1 MNRIFRLVW
10 SHRLNAL
17 VVVSEIAT
25 ARGSL
30 AAGPVVVHLKV
41 PLSVLSIGLA
51 FALGS
56 GSALAAQNQTLAD
69 LEALTDKYAPLPVQV
84 DANVALATVLHS
96 AQTVPQLATDASV
109 QVNIGTVTASVPPI
123 HASVAAKAQAALPV
137 RIAVPSAPVGALA
150 ASTPVAA
157 LKTTVRTA
165 LQATPATAPAPA
177 AAVHVA
183 AVAAGGAHSTVGA
196 VVDATVAVGKEEPAS
211 DGVDDATRTSLLAGV
226 AGNAG
231 LQNVAVQVA
240 AADRNPKVVDADI
253 SVQGSALDSSRQ
265 GLLGGVLGGVGDVL
279 GNVGSTVS
287 SVGSTL
293 GDSGL
298 LGNLGS
304 SLGSTVGN
312 VGAVVG
318 NLGTSLGGSTGSV
331 SVAPAS
337 LQPGNPKAPA
347 PADPGAGLIIGTGG
361 LTGSLS
367 ELVGPT
373 AQGLLGGDGYVRNGN
388 LAVSS
393 ANVMQ
398 TYSVTNVLGLPVV
411 NLTPV
416 GTLLGGL
423 GGATTGGSSHLTLIG
438 GVTSDSYI
446 YNINNGKAN
455 GLLGLLLPDGSP
467 AWSNQCVNLLVATVD
482 CWAVNAAQDYQVLM
496 GDGAY
501 ANGSREVVIGANA
514 RHQLPL
520 VDANVAF
527 PGAGAND
534 ATDPTGV
541 PTADYAARMGHS
553 VVVGDSASGT
563 ANGQVLLGAEATS
576 NQANSVALGFRSAAN
591 RGAQASY
598 TAYGLTAAQVSAGEV
613 SVGVAG
619 SERQIS
625 NVAAGSAATDAVN
638 VAQLQGAISLVN
650 AADIFAVSYDDDG
663 TGQPNYARVTLG
675 NGGGPTT
682 IGNLAAGAVT
692 ATSTEAVNGSQLSA
706 TNSAVVDYF
715 GGLTAFDPAAGTWT
729 APSFQIS
736 TISTGGA
743 VAQGVYDNASDA
755 FAAVDGSLVN
765 LNTQISNLT
774 NGAAMHYLKVN
785 STGSDAA
792 ATGIDSIA
800 VGEGATATAD
810 DAIAVGAGATA
821 TRSRTVSVGA
831 AGSERQVVNVAAGT
845 EATDAVN
852 MAQLLDTNEALVTYL
867 GGTTAFD
874 SATGLWTAPT
884 FNISAFSPTGAA
896 TTTAFGDV
904 TGAFDAVNSSLNV
917 LNTRISQAQ
926 PGSPSPFVQV
936 NSTKAGAT
944 AGGAD
949 SIAIGPLANASGAG
963 STAIGDGASASADN
977 SVALGSGA
985 VASVGA
991 QSGYTGAYGAAG
1003 ASSSVGEVAVGSTG
1017 AERKVT
1023 HVADGSEQYDA
1034 VNVGQLQNGVTYAID
1049 QSKAYT
1055 DTQINNINNGTS
1067 GMFQV
1072 NNSNALAAP
1081 AASGANSVA
1090 GGAGASAAGANSTA
1104 LGNGASVTGGNAVA
1118 LGAGSV
1124 ASRDNTVSVGSA
1136 GAERQITNVGD
1147 GSAATDAVNLRQLQA
1162 SQQGTIRYDSTVNGA
1177 TNFNSVTLGS
1187 SGSGP
1192 TTVHNVAAGTAGTD
1206 AVNVDQLRA
1215 GMNQTLDWSKAY
1227 TDERMDGFDRDL
1239 RRTDN
1244 RASAGV
1250 AAAMAVAGLP
1260 QPYEAGRSM
1269 AAVAA
1274 GSYNGES
1281 GVAVGISGV
1290 SDGGRWIY
1298 KFSGST
1304 NSRGEGGVSV
1314 GAGLQW

>member
-438 GVTSDSYI
+438 GVTSDS
-446 YNINNGKAN
+446 
-455 GLLGLLLPDGSP
+455 
-467 AWSNQCVNLLVATVD
+467 
-482 CWAVNAAQDYQVLM
+482 
-496 GDGAY
+496 
-501 ANGSREVVIGANA
+501 
-514 RHQLPL
+514 
-520 VDANVAF
+520 
-527 PGAGAND
+527 
-534 ATDPTGV
+534 
-541 PTADYAARMGHS
+541 
-553 VVVGDSASGT
+553 
-563 ANGQVLLGAEATS
+563 
-576 NQANSVALGFRSAAN
+576 
-591 RGAQASY
+591 
-598 TAYGLTAAQVSAGEV
+598 
-613 SVGVAG
+613 
-619 SERQIS
+619 
-625 NVAAGSAATDAVN
+625 
-638 VAQLQGAISLVN
+638 
-650 AADIFAVSYDDDG
+650 
-663 TGQPNYARVTLG
+663 
-675 NGGGPTT
+675 
-682 IGNLAAGAVT
+682 
-692 ATSTEAVNGSQLSA
+692 
-706 TNSAVVDYF
+706 
-715 GGLTAFDPAAGTWT
+715 
-729 APSFQIS
+729 
-736 TISTGGA
+736 
-743 VAQGVYDNASDA
+743 
-755 FAAVDGSLVN
+755 
-765 LNTQISNLT
+765 
-774 NGAAMHYLKVN
+774 
-785 STGSDAA
+785 
-792 ATGIDSIA
+792 
-800 VGEGATATAD
+800 
-810 DAIAVGAGATA
+810 
-821 TRSRTVSVGA
+821 
-831 AGSERQVVNVAAGT
+831 
-845 EATDAVN
+845 
-852 MAQLLDTNEALVTYL
+852 
-867 GGTTAFD
+867 
-874 SATGLWTAPT
+874 
-884 FNISAFSPTGAA
+884 
-896 TTTAFGDV
+896 
-904 TGAFDAVNSSLNV
+904 
-917 LNTRISQAQ
+917 
-926 PGSPSPFVQV
+926 
-936 NSTKAGAT
+936 
-944 AGGAD
+944 
-949 SIAIGPLANASGAG
+949 
-963 STAIGDGASASADN
+963 
-977 SVALGSGA
+977 
-985 VASVGA
+985 
-991 QSGYTGAYGAAG
+991 
-1003 ASSSVGEVAVGSTG
+1003 
-1017 AERKVT
+1017 
-1023 HVADGSEQYDA
+1023 
-1034 VNVGQLQNGVTYAID
+1034 
-1049 QSKAYT
+1049 
-1055 DTQINNINNGTS
+1055 
-1067 GMFQV
+1067 
-1072 NNSNALAAP
+1072 
-1081 AASGANSVA
+1081 
-1090 GGAGASAAGANSTA
+1090 
-1104 LGNGASVTGGNAVA
+1104 
-1118 LGAGSV
+1118 
-1124 ASRDNTVSVGSA
+1124 
-1136 GAERQITNVGD
+1136 
-1147 GSAATDAVNLRQLQA
+1147 
-1162 SQQGTIRYDSTVNGA
+1162 
-1177 TNFNSVTLGS
+1177 
-1187 SGSGP
+1187 
-1192 TTVHNVAAGTAGTD
+1192 
-1206 AVNVDQLRA
+1206 
-1215 GMNQTLDWSKAY
+1215 
-1227 TDERMDGFDRDL
+1227 
-1239 RRTDN
+1239 
-1244 RASAGV
+1244 
-1250 AAAMAVAGLP
+1250 
-1260 QPYEAGRSM
+1260 
-1269 AAVAA
+1269 
-1274 GSYNGES
+1274 
-1281 GVAVGISGV
+1281 
-1290 SDGGRWIY
+1290 
-1298 KFSGST
+1298 
-1304 NSRGEGGVSV
+1304 
-1314 GAGLQW
+1314 